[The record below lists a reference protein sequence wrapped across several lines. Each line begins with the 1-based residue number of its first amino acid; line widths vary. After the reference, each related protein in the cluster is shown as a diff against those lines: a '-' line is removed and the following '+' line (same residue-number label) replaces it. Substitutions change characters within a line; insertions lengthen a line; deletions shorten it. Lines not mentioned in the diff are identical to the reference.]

1 MDLNTNSCTSFI
13 FSPVSEEEVFEIISS
28 LDPNKSSGPSDITTK
43 SLQLAISSIS
53 PSLTRI
59 LNLSL
64 QSGSVPSC
72 WKAAN
77 VTPVFKKGDKQDP
90 NNYRPISVISTLGK
104 ILERVVYTRLL
115 DHLNVHN
122 ILTPFQ
128 SGFRPNHSTEDVL
141 LRTVEDWRFDVDR
154 GKAVAAVFIDFTKA
168 FDSISHSLL
177 LRKLHTI
184 GVVDTALCWFQD
196 FLSNRRQRVV
206 IDGHSSSWLY
216 VQQGVPQGSLL
227 GPLLFSIYTNDM
239 PSVVTKASINMYAD
253 DTALYASHSN
263 AITAAKVVSDDLAKI
278 HNWCFENSLIINSKK
293 TYAMFLSRNKVNI
306 LQQRNNATIILDG
319 SPLKTVSE
327 ICYLGVHID
336 SALSFKNH
344 INSIISKAYGALKTL
359 SRVQRYLPL
368 VTRKMLYKTLVLP
381 YLEYCPS
388 VWDPIS
394 IDLSNKIERIQN
406 RAMKIILHRPLD
418 TSSLT
423 LRLELNWKSLYERR
437 QLRRAITTYKS
448 LNKLS
453 PPYLHNLF
461 SFNLF
466 SKGRNSDKLYVVRPI
481 TNWFKNS
488 FTYRSIIFWNSLDRV
503 TRHASSISCFISH
516 YLQSH

>member
-1 MDLNTNSCTSFI
+1 MARNSSDLKRSKATYFHYICSSKIHPSQLWKHLNNVLSRKQRSSVKSLIVDGIELMDKAKIAEAINSQFISAAVSSHTSQKLDLNTNSCTSFI
-13 FSPVSEEEVFEIISS
+13 FSPVLEEEVFEIISS
-28 LDPNKSSGPSDITTK
+28 LDPNKSPGPSNITTK

-59 LNLSL
+59 LNPSL
-64 QSGSVPSC
+64 QSGSVHSC

-77 VTPVFKKGDKQDP
+77 VTPVFKKGDKQDFRTQTITDQFLSS
-90 NNYRPISVISTLGK
+90 RPYIGK

-115 DHLNVHN
+115 DHLSVHN

-206 IDGHSSSWLY
+206 IDGHSSSRLY

-253 DTALYASHSN
+253 DTELYASHSN

-336 SALSFKNH
+336 QLFP
-344 INSIISKAYGALKTL
+344 LK
-359 SRVQRYLPL
+359 
-368 VTRKMLYKTLVLP
+368 
-381 YLEYCPS
+381 
-388 VWDPIS
+388 
-394 IDLSNKIERIQN
+394 
-406 RAMKIILHRPLD
+406 
-418 TSSLT
+418 
-423 LRLELNWKSLYERR
+423 
-437 QLRRAITTYKS
+437 IT
-448 LNKLS
+448 
-453 PPYLHNLF
+453 
-461 SFNLF
+461 
-466 SKGRNSDKLYVVRPI
+466 
-481 TNWFKNS
+481 
-488 FTYRSIIFWNSLDRV
+488 
-503 TRHASSISCFISH
+503 
-516 YLQSH
+516 